1 MQVTHEPRDEFIERL
16 EGRISAEARRRH
28 RPAQAPPW
36 MRWMPYRPIQAALAV
51 AALVIVSMGIGGAVV
66 AAAYQAQTNEQRD
79 LLASTYQRRAEL
91 ARQRL
96 SIAHQQLQTAEE
108 RLSLGMEGQEAVL
121 EGQFK
126 VAEAEAQLGSI
137 ELQLAEVRMTGREPL
152 DAVSSPLVSGR
163 DFLSERWRI
172 EMSVPAAALRFEKT
186 RLASAQR
193 RMAVGAADRIDVEVS
208 QTRIIEIEAAI
219 EAFQRKIDIRQ
230 RFLKREMDAALADL
244 RVLEGEAEQ
253 RRTTLAPKLDLARK
267 QLKNITTK
275 VEIGVATR
283 VELAEAQL
291 RLKELELDLSKADVD
306 LAVIRRQIE
315 QHRIEG

>member
-1 MQVTHEPRDEFIERL
+1 
-16 EGRISAEARRRH
+16 
-28 RPAQAPPW
+28 
-36 MRWMPYRPIQAALAV
+36 MPHRPIQAALAV

-66 AAAYQAQTNEQRD
+66 AAAYQAQSNERRD

-96 SIAHQQLQTAEE
+96 SLAQQELKTAEG
-108 RLSLGMEGQEAVL
+108 RLSLGIEGQEAVL

-137 ELQLAEVRMTGREPL
+137 ELQIAEVRMTGREPL
-152 DAVSSPLVSGR
+152 GEVSSRLVSGR
-163 DFLSERWRI
+163 DFVSERWRI
-172 EMSVPAAALRFEKT
+172 EMSVPAAALRFERA

-193 RMAVGAADRIDVEVS
+193 HVAVGAADRIDVDVS

-230 RFLKREMDAALADL
+230 RFLRREMDAALADL

-253 RRTTLAPKLDLARK
+253 RRTTLAPRLDLARK
-267 QLKNITTK
+267 QLKNIAAR
-275 VEIGVATR
+275 VEIGAATS